1 MNFSNNE
8 EFLKE
13 LERDYP
19 DMDWDGLPDLN
30 AYPDV
35 WHVEGMQWRRLHF
48 FAQEARKSNNWQ
60 TKDERD
66 IKDQIGIGFGELSL
80 EAAEKLSAEILNLDS
95 KWQRE
100 EFHRHNTITIDGVE
114 IPWSDEYFGP
124 VINDT
129 MKIRKSKAWSAI
141 SLHLMRELRQQIL
154 DNPQEQIFPMYLP

>member
-1 MNFSNNE
+1 MNLANNE

-19 DMDWDGLPDLN
+19 DMDWDGLLDLN
-30 AYPDV
+30 TYPDV

-60 TKDERD
+60 AKDERD

-95 KWQRE
+95 KWQKE
-100 EFHRHNTITIDGVE
+100 EFHRHSTITVDGVE

-129 MKIRKSKAWSAI
+129 MKIRKSKEWSAI
-141 SLHLMRELRQQIL
+141 NLHLMRELRQQIL